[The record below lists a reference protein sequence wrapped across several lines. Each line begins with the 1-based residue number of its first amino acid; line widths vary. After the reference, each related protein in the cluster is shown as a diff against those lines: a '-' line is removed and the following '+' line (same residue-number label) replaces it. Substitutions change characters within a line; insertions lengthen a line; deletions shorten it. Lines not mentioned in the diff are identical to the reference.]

1 MIERFYTECQ
11 KVIGFTS
18 TELHDWIK
26 KKQNQNQWWLTRT
39 GFPALYVSYV

>member
-18 TELHDWIK
+18 TTLHDWIK
-26 KKQNQNQWWLTRT
+26 NVKPKPIITHSHWFA
-39 GFPALYVSYV
+39 GALR